1 MATVTKRTRSY
12 DPEHTRGML
21 VEAAVRLF
29 GERGFHATSVQELVD
44 AAKVTKGAFYHHFE
58 SKEEV
63 LRVVHDEFIDVYLER
78 QRRLLDQPGTAHEH
92 LYGLMHLAVTVIVQ
106 YRPFVAV
113 YLQERRA
120 LSAGHNADVLRKR
133 DEGMM
138 SYRATVR
145 RGVEDGEFRPDIDPD
160 VAAFGA
166 VGMCDWTYLWYSP
179 EGRLSAE
186 AIAHDFAMLFLRG
199 ISAHP
204 DEVERRVAGARARV
218 EQA

>member
-1 MATVTKRTRSY
+1 MYS
-12 DPEHTRGML
+12 
-21 VEAAVRLF
+21 
-29 GERGFHATSVQELVD
+29 
-44 AAKVTKGAFYHHFE
+44 
-58 SKEEV
+58 
-63 LRVVHDEFIDVYLER
+63 
-78 QRRLLDQPGTAHEH
+78 
-92 LYGLMHLAVTVIVQ
+92 LMHLAVTVVAR

-120 LSAGHNADVLRKR
+120 LSGSHNADVLRKR

-186 AIAHDFAMLFLRG
+186 TIGHDFAMLFLRG
-199 ISAHP
+199 VSAHP
-204 DEVERRVAGARARV
+204 DEVEQRVAGAVLEEA
-218 EQA
+218 